1 MLKKQ
6 ENAARGIVESGIKR
20 RGGPTSISLNGKEN
34 LYPN

>member
-6 ENAARGIVESGIKR
+6 ENTARGIVESGIKR

-34 LYPN
+34 FYPN